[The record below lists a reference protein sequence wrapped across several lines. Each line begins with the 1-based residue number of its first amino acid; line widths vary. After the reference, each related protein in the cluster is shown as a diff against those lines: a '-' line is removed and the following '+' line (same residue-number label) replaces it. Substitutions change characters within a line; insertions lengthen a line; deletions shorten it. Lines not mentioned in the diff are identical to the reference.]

1 MDGMRGRG
9 WGVVC
14 GCGGGKRRE
23 MEIPALCWNEK
34 LGGFSQE

>member
-1 MDGMRGRG
+1 V
-9 WGVVC
+9 GV
-14 GCGGGKRRE
+14 GGGRRRE